1 MKLFLIVAKGK
12 HQGFIIPIEVD
23 LFLMGR
29 DDMCQLRSKL
39 PGIEAQHCAIVKRD
53 ERKAFIRDLGS
64 GETVL
69 NGERMPAD
77 EEWPIHAGDHLSVGP
92 LEFLVQFNEAQMSKK
107 DAEEWALRC
116 LDHDSE
122 KVIEEGAVQE
132 DDAFAML
139 DSARPSDNASDAAA
153 MMLEKLQAQKGVVMG
168 RLRISLMEGVLVA
181 RFNDAFLVDP
191 AEISL
196 IKSELASHLKRHGM
210 RVLLDFKNVARMS
223 SKATEVILEA
233 RLRLRAHQGTLAICR
248 LRSELKPILDT
259 LKDVQRIPYF
269 DDMAE
274 ALAAKW

>member
-12 HQGFIIPIEVD
+12 HQGFVIPIEVD
-23 LFLMGR
+23 LFLIGR
-29 DDMCQLRSKL
+29 DKMCQLRSKL
-39 PGIEAQHCAIVKRD
+39 PGVEAQHCAIVKRD
-53 ERKAFIRDLGS
+53 DRKAFVRDLG
-64 GETVL
+64 GGVTVL

-77 EEWPIHAGDHLSVGP
+77 EEWPIHAGDHLEIGP
-92 LEFLVQFNEAQMSKK
+92 LGFLVQFNEAHMSKK

-122 KVIEEGAVQE
+122 KAPGEGGMPE

-153 MMLEKLQAQKGVVMG
+153 MMLEKLQAQKGIVMG

-210 RVLLDFKNVARMS
+210 RVLLDFKNVMRMS

-233 RLRLRAHQGTLAICR
+233 RLRLRAHQGTLALCR
-248 LRSELKPILDT
+248 LRDELKPILDT
-259 LKDVQRIPYF
+259 LKDVQRIPYY
-269 DDMAE
+269 DDMGQ